1 MSSAISWLP
10 DILVDERP
18 DMYNESTA
26 ETYGLRRCLKPLT
39 LEVSNEALTTGIYV
53 SRVRF
58 VFSSQEP

>member
-26 ETYGLRRCLKPLT
+26 ETYGLG
-39 LEVSNEALTTGIYV
+39 EVS
-53 SRVRF
+53 
-58 VFSSQEP
+58 